1 MTNSSID
8 SIIPRRYYWAT
19 DVEDPIRCPQCQSEL
34 IVKYLSY
41 LLIVQRSY
49 GENDEFFVGNE
60 GGAICPNCPT
70 IVLKPEVFE
79 DLAGVGINDEPFIDF
94 TVIGLIDTKLMSN
107 DHADPVPVIPFTNSA
122 ISYRSTPIMTEKISK
137 KSRKKRR
144 RKSKIGRNDPCPC
157 GSGVKYKKCCLGK
170 KKLLAHRP
178 SFENL
183 VYDWSK
189 EGLEKELEKDLP
201 KYFRTEIFD
210 NLLEMYEINPRENAD
225 ILKILVNEI
234 YLKKSCSI
242 MAEETLERT
251 FALQDTLSD
260 EELESLREK
269 FPRIFTVLKKNP
281 DNVHHPFTTILSCIC
296 MNNIHKIRDVIE
308 DIIDVFIK
316 AKPENRI
323 YYSHLL
329 ISIAHDNPAAL
340 IPVLDEIINMG
351 IDKDNVLVIL
361 AIIAEKFPERVIDLV
376 PSIMSEYETKSYY
389 YTYQFLA
396 AVSLK
401 RPDII
406 KPYLEKLKRE
416 QKVVTDPFEK
426 ANLDEC
432 ISRVSRIS

>member
-1 MTNSSID
+1 
-8 SIIPRRYYWAT
+8 
-19 DVEDPIRCPQCQSEL
+19 
-34 IVKYLSY
+34 
-41 LLIVQRSY
+41 
-49 GENDEFFVGNE
+49 
-60 GGAICPNCPT
+60 
-70 IVLKPEVFE
+70 
-79 DLAGVGINDEPFIDF
+79 
-94 TVIGLIDTKLMSN
+94 
-107 DHADPVPVIPFTNSA
+107 
-122 ISYRSTPIMTEKISK
+122 
-137 KSRKKRR
+137 
-144 RKSKIGRNDPCPC
+144 
-157 GSGVKYKKCCLGK
+157 
-170 KKLLAHRP
+170 
-178 SFENL
+178 
-183 VYDWSK
+183 
-189 EGLEKELEKDLP
+189 
-201 KYFRTEIFD
+201 
-210 NLLEMYEINPRENAD
+210 
-225 ILKILVNEI
+225 
-234 YLKKSCSI
+234 
-242 MAEETLERT
+242 
-251 FALQDTLSD
+251 
-260 EELESLREK
+260 
-269 FPRIFTVLKKNP
+269 
-281 DNVHHPFTTILSCIC
+281 